1 MSVSSEV
8 CVLVGLGENIPG
20 SVVECVGNFV
30 KCIGFIR
37 FHFFTYLVNWM
48 ISNRLVDLFSSSCFI
63 PRAFFSF
70 LRVWGVGSKIDDFL
84 GIHWR
89 DTG

>member
-63 PRAFFSF
+63 PRAFFRF
-70 LRVWGVGSKIDDFL
+70 
-84 GIHWR
+84 
-89 DTG
+89 